1 MKQCPKCH
9 RVYSDETLNY
19 CLDDGD
25 ELVYGPGNTDPHT
38 VILTSESPTRIYSV
52 ERSDPS
58 ATLSFARSRIFDRRR
73 SWLLLLIPIVASAGY
88 FAYHFTS
95 NGPVNQIDSIAVLPF
110 VNASD
115 NAEIDYLSDGLT
127 ESLINSLSQ
136 IPKLSVKARS
146 SVFTYKGKDVSPQQ
160 VAKDLSVQAVVNGR
174 VVQRGDQVQLNVE
187 LVDAHTGD
195 QIWGDH
201 YTRRM
206 TDLVQLQNEIVR
218 DVSARLKARLSG
230 ADQQKITKNYTETS
244 EAYQL
249 YLRGRYH
256 WNRRT
261 PNDIKKS
268 IDYFQQAVDNDP
280 TYALAYASLAE
291 AYILMPTYGVGTAKD
306 AYPMA
311 RSAAE
316 RAIEI
321 DPSLAE
327 AHNALAS
334 IKANYDWK
342 FSEAEIEWQKAL
354 NLNPNYAT
362 AHQWYGEYLMNM
374 ARFPEALAEM
384 KRAQELDPLSLIING
399 LVGVCHLLN
408 GENDKALDQLKK
420 TIDIDPN
427 FARTHLFLADY
438 YEHSGQYEN
447 AVDEFVKFFT
457 LSGEPTEKVLPL
469 AAGVRQAYET
479 GGRKAYARAMAD
491 VFGNYGGKVAP
502 PPPVVAGYL
511 VQAGEVDRAFELL
524 EKGFEQR
531 DGGLLMIKGPDLD
544 PIKSDPRYK
553 DLLRRIGLPE

>member
-1 MKQCPKCH
+1 MFNQ
-9 RVYSDETLNY
+9 RQRW
-19 CLDDGD
+19 
-25 ELVYGPGNTDPHT
+25 LV
-38 VILTSESPTRIYSV
+38 V
-52 ERSDPS
+52 
-58 ATLSFARSRIFDRRR
+58 
-73 SWLLLLIPIVASAGY
+73 LIPLVAIAGY
-88 FAYHFTS
+88 YTYRYTS
-95 NGPVNQIDSIAVLPF
+95 NIAPNQIESIAVLPF

-115 NAEIDYLSDGLT
+115 NPDIDYLSDGIT

-136 IPKLSVKARS
+136 VPKLSVKARS

-160 VAKDLSVQAVVNGR
+160 VARELSVQAVVGGR
-174 VVQRGDQVQLNVE
+174 VIQRGDQVLLNIE
-187 LVDAHTGD
+187 LVDARTGD
-195 QIWGDH
+195 QLWGDH
-201 YTRRM
+201 YIRKM
-206 TDLVQLQNEIVR
+206 TDLVQLQNEIAR
-218 DVSARLKARLSG
+218 DVSGRLKERLSG
-230 ADQQKITKNYTETS
+230 ADEQKITKNYTENT

-268 IDYFQQAVDNDP
+268 IEYLRQAIDNDP

-291 AYILMPTYGVGTAKD
+291 AYILMPTYGVGIPKD
-306 AYPMA
+306 AYPLA
-311 RSAAE
+311 RTAAE

-362 AHQWYGEYLMNM
+362 AHQWYGEHLMNM

-399 LVGVCHLLN
+399 LVGVCYRLN

-420 TIDIDPN
+420 TLDIDPN
-427 FARTHLFLADY
+427 FARTHLFMAGF
-438 YEHSGQYEN
+438 YEETGKYDE

-457 LSGEPTEKVLPL
+457 LSGEPSEKVLPL
-469 AAGVRQAYET
+469 AAGVKRAYEA
-479 GGRKAYARAMAD
+479 GGPRAYARAMAEI
-491 VFGNYGGKVAP
+491 FGGYQGKAAP
-502 PPPVVAGYL
+502 PPPVVAAYL
-511 VQAGEVDRAFELL
+511 VQAGEVDKAFALL
-524 EKGFEQR
+524 EKAYEQR
-531 DGGLLMIKGPDLD
+531 DEGLLMIKDPELD

-553 DLLRRIGLPE
+553 DLIRRIGLPE